1 MQLRWMDWLWF
12 LITFAGFQTV
22 PTTEVTATQLMT
34 KFLGINPTNTRRKR
48 AASLYLN
55 DVVIVM
61 DGSSS
66 IGRCEFE
73 RGRAAMMN
81 LILAASKRTGAD
93 EKFAAVT
100 FSNSASVNFKFL
112 PYSAAQQQLMRIS
125 YPGGGSN
132 TQAGLEMAKT
142 LFQDSS
148 AGEIN
153 NIKHAI
159 MELSNWKY
167 FKHYYYYSYYYFY
180 YYYYYY
186 YYYYW
191 PV

>member
-1 MQLRWMDWLWF
+1 
-12 LITFAGFQTV
+12 
-22 PTTEVTATQLMT
+22 MT
-34 KFLGINPTNTRRKR
+34 KFLGINPTNTGRKR
-48 AASLYLN
+48 AASLYLS

-73 RGRAAMMN
+73 GGRAAMMN
-81 LILAASKRTGAD
+81 LILAASKKPGFD

-112 PYSAAQQQLMRIS
+112 PYSAARQQVMMIS

-142 LFQDSS
+142 LFQDFS

-153 NIKHAI
+153 NIKQAI
-159 MELSNWKY
+159 IKREEYNRRPNLTQ
-167 FKHYYYYSYYYFY
+167 KH
-180 YYYYYY
+180 
-186 YYYYW
+186 
-191 PV
+191 

>member
-1 MQLRWMDWLWF
+1 
-12 LITFAGFQTV
+12 
-22 PTTEVTATQLMT
+22 
-34 KFLGINPTNTRRKR
+34 
-48 AASLYLN
+48 
-55 DVVIVM
+55 M

-81 LILAASKRTGAD
+81 LILARLSKWRRPD

-112 PYSAAQQQLMRIS
+112 PLSAVRQQLRNIS

-159 MELSNWKY
+159 IKQEGYNRRLNHTQKHKWNCPIGSTLSIITIILIIIIIIIIIIIGQSSEKID
-167 FKHYYYYSYYYFY
+167 
-180 YYYYYY
+180 
-186 YYYYW
+186 
-191 PV
+191 VRL

>member
-1 MQLRWMDWLWF
+1 MQPQWMEWLWF
-12 LITFAGFQTV
+12 FISFAGFQTV
-22 PTTEVTATQLMT
+22 PTPEVTATQLMT
-34 KFLGINPTNTRRKR
+34 KFLGINPTNTRGKR
-48 AASLYLN
+48 SASLF

-112 PYSAAQQQLMRIS
+112 PYSAAQQQLMMIS
-125 YPGGGSN
+125 YPGGWTN

-142 LFQDSS
+142 LFQGSS
-148 AGEIN
+148 AGEMKQHKASN
-153 NIKHAI
+153 N
-159 MELSNWKY
+159 
-167 FKHYYYYSYYYFY
+167 
-180 YYYYYY
+180 
-186 YYYYW
+186 
-191 PV
+191 

>member
-1 MQLRWMDWLWF
+1 MQLRWIDWLWF

-34 KFLGINPTNTRRKR
+34 KFLGINPTNTLRKR
-48 AASLYLN
+48 AASLYLS

-73 RGRAAMMN
+73 SGKVAMKN
-81 LILAASKRTGAD
+81 LILAASKRSRFD
-93 EKFAAVT
+93 EKYAAVT
-100 FSNSASVNFKFL
+100 VSNSASVNFKFL

-132 TQAGLEMAKT
+132 TQAGLEMAKK
-142 LFQDSS
+142 LFQDYS
-148 AGEIN
+148 AGEM
-153 NIKHAI
+153 KQHKA
-159 MELSNWKY
+159 SND
-167 FKHYYYYSYYYFY
+167 
-180 YYYYYY
+180 
-186 YYYYW
+186 
-191 PV
+191 